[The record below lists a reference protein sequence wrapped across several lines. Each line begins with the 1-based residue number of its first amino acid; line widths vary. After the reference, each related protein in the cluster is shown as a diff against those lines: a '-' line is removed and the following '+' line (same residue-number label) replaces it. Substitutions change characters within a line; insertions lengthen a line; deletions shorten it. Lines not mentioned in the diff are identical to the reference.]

1 MSLLQ
6 PRILSGLC
14 AGRKMII
21 LIWIWWPVFCRK
33 KPQERLGSGVG
44 GFNMIRRHKWF
55 KDFNWK
61 GRILI
66 SLMNYF
72 HLIQFFQIFAP
83 RHSPPPSTQS
93 SPVTL
98 TPPAL
103 TASPQTYPAPLA
115 LHQGTTAMR
124 LAMWSLEMNRMKE
137 WRLILDIWI
146 TGTFERTIT
155 RLRMNGYTWFE
166 EFIYL
171 VYNSLYYK
179 IMINIQY
186 WEQSQ

>member
-1 MSLLQ
+1 MGGKFYFFTEKNTDSAVFSAFYGQRSVTAAWATRSPWSIDMGIMVRLVIC
-6 PRILSGLC
+6 R
-14 AGRKMII
+14 RKQ
-21 LIWIWWPVFCRK
+21 
-33 KPQERLGSGVG
+33 QERLGSGVG

-103 TASPQTYPAPLA
+103 TASQPTYPAPLA
-115 LHQGTTAMR
+115 LHQGTKAMK
-124 LAMWSLEMNRMKE
+124 LAIWSLEMNRRKE
-137 WRLILDIWI
+137 
-146 TGTFERTIT
+146 
-155 RLRMNGYTWFE
+155 
-166 EFIYL
+166 
-171 VYNSLYYK
+171 
-179 IMINIQY
+179 
-186 WEQSQ
+186 